1 MMMGIWLQPHKM
13 CMWRG
18 VCVGGGDLMSE
29 RKEMKKKR
37 GKQMYMLKLILSHS
51 LSNLEEQTRSITQE
65 FYFQIAP

>member
-1 MMMGIWLQPHKM
+1 M

-18 VCVGGGDLMSE
+18 VGGGGDLMSE

-37 GKQMYMLKLILSHS
+37 GKHMYMLKLILSHS